1 MNTRFENLSS
11 SHLASNM
18 GGVTIQDWTV
28 SVGDLSRVVQDDDL
42 SGEVLDSG
50 CWLVFGVGRDISSLD
65 VLD

>member
-1 MNTRFENLSS
+1 
-11 SHLASNM
+11 M